1 MLKQVNQTYHTLKI
15 HYYIREIDFISPVEL
30 NVPYKLCKSKRIC
43 DIIKTGNK
51 KNGNSFASQLYNLYD
66 IKEKPVMIINENLR
80 SMLASKMSRARTEE
94 KRVIA

>member
-51 KNGNSFASQLYNLYD
+51 KMAILLQASY
-66 IKEKPVMIINENLR
+66 IIYT
-80 SMLASKMSRARTEE
+80 A
-94 KRVIA
+94 